1 MKINFGLLPRII
13 LAIALGV
20 LIGSFAPEWM
30 ARIFAT
36 FTTIFGGFLKFI
48 VPLIILGFI
57 APGIAKLGQ
66 GSGKLLGLATFFA
79 YFSTVIAGVLAYWAS
94 ATILPNFMT
103 AGAMSNIDD
112 PEHALAASYIALDM
126 PPVFGVMTA
135 LILAFLLGIGMAS
148 TGSKTM
154 ASFFDEFQAIIEKT
168 ITYIIIPLLPFH
180 IFGIFGNM
188 AYGGAVAEILS
199 LFAVVFV
206 MIIFLH
212 WIMLA
217 LQYTTAGTLNQK
229 NPLKLLKTMMP
240 AYFTALGTQSSAATI
255 PVTVRQAR
263 KTGAND
269 RVIDFAVPL
278 FATIHLSG
286 STITIVSCAIG
297 VMILTGEVPAFGS
310 VLPFILMLGVTMI
323 AAPGVPGGAVMAAI
337 GLLET
342 MLGFDQTMVALMIA
356 LYLAQDSFGTATNVT
371 GDGALSLIV
380 DRLSN
385 GKKAVQ

>member
-1 MKINFGLLPRII
+1 MKINLGLLPKII

-36 FTTIFGGFLKFI
+36 FTAIFGGFLKFI

-57 APGIAKLGQ
+57 APGIAKLGK

-79 YFSTVIAGVLAYWAS
+79 YSSTVIAGLLAYIAS
-94 ATILPNFMT
+94 TTILPNFMKP
-103 AGAMSNIDD
+103 GSMSNIDD
-112 PEHALAASYIALDM
+112 PEHSLAASYIALEM

-154 ASFFDEFQAIIEKT
+154 SSFFDEFQAIIEKT

-206 MIIFLH
+206 MIIILH
-212 WIMLA
+212 WTMLA
-217 LQYTTAGTLNQK
+217 LQYTTAGTLNKK
-229 NPLKLLKTMMP
+229 NPFSLLKTMMP

-263 KTGAND
+263 KTGANE

-297 VMILTGEVPAFGS
+297 VMLLTGEVPTFGS
-310 VLPFILMLGVTMI
+310 ILPFILMLGVTMI

-380 DRLSN
+380 DRFTN
-385 GKKAVQ
+385 GKKVMQ